1 MSGGGKGGS
10 TTSTVEVPAF
20 LENAAQS
27 NLAKA
32 DTLSR
37 IGYTPYYGPDVAAMT
52 PMQMASMQGTNAA
65 ASAFG
70 LPTADPMA
78 GMGQPLSFGGIPAY
92 SSGGMYDQ
100 ALAELQR
107 RQPGQYNALRA
118 PFIDPVTGAQPA
130 APFGFGST
138 GPGVLDMGM
147 AAPSPVVAPFMP
159 VVRDGGGGGG
169 GGGGGSMSSG
179 MSAGGGT
186 GSFGLPDPMSGKV
199 SSVGGFTGIRD
210 MFDGGGA
217 GQSGTTF
224 SGGPL
229 SGILNTVGVAPA
241 KPAPAPAPVAAP
253 AKPAPVAAASVAAAQ
268 NRAADIALANK
279 AKEQA
284 QKEAAN
290 RAAAANRVADQSL
303 AGKAAVQSAKE
314 VGKALQGNR
323 AADKAIADKAKS
335 QANKE
340 AASKAKSEA
349 SQGKGGKSGPSG
361 GGSKSGGGS
370 NTGRR

>member
-20 LENAAQS
+20 LENAARS

-52 PMQMASMQGTNAA
+52 PSQMAAIQGTNTAA
-65 ASAFG
+65 LSFG
-70 LPTADPMA
+70 LPSMADPMA

-130 APFGFGST
+130 APFGFGGT

-147 AAPSPVVAPFMP
+147 AAPSPVVAP

-186 GSFGLPDPMSGKV
+186 GSFGLPDPMSGRV

-241 KPAPAPAPVAAP
+241 KPAPSPAPVAAP
-253 AKPAPVAAASVAAAQ
+253 APATTPARTVAPAFS
-268 NRAADIALANK
+268 AD
-279 AKEQA
+279 
-284 QKEAAN
+284 

-303 AGKAAVQSAKE
+303 AGKAAVQAAKE
-314 VGKALQGNR
+314 VGKAAQANR

-370 NTGRR
+370 NKGRR

>member
-10 TTSTVEVPAF
+10 TTSTVEVPAW
-20 LENAAQS
+20 LEGAARS

-52 PMQMASMQGTNAA
+52 PSQMAAIQGTNTAA
-65 ASAFG
+65 LSFG
-70 LPTADPMA
+70 LPSMADPMA
-78 GMGQPLSFGGIPAY
+78 GMGQPLSYGGIPAY

-130 APFGFGST
+130 APFGFGGT

-147 AAPSPVVAPFMP
+147 PAPVVAP
-159 VVRDGGGGGG
+159 VVRDGG

-186 GSFGLPDPMSGKV
+186 GSFGLPDPMSGRV
-199 SSVGGFTGIRD
+199 SSVGGFTSIRD

-217 GQSGTTF
+217 GRSGTTF

-253 AKPAPVAAASVAAAQ
+253 ARTAPSVSVVPAFS
-268 NRAADIALANK
+268 AD
-279 AKEQA
+279 
-284 QKEAAN
+284 

-303 AGKAAVQSAKE
+303 AGKAAVQAAKE
-314 VGKALQGNR
+314 VGKAAQANR

-361 GGSKSGGGS
+361 GGSKSGGSG
-370 NTGRR
+370 GRR

>member
-20 LENAAQS
+20 LENAARS

-52 PMQMASMQGTNAA
+52 PSQMAAIQGTNTAA
-65 ASAFG
+65 LSFG
-70 LPTADPMA
+70 LPSMADPMA
-78 GMGQPLSFGGIPAY
+78 GMGQPLSYGGIPAY

-130 APFGFGST
+130 APFGFGGT

-147 AAPSPVVAPFMP
+147 AAPSPVVAP
-159 VVRDGGGGGG
+159 VVRDGGG

-179 MSAGGGT
+179 MSAAPAG
-186 GSFGLPDPMSGKV
+186 
-199 SSVGGFTGIRD
+199 GGFTSIRD

-217 GQSGTTF
+217 GRSGTTF

-229 SGILNTVGVAPA
+229 SG
-241 KPAPAPAPVAAP
+241 
-253 AKPAPVAAASVAAAQ
+253 
-268 NRAADIALANK
+268 
-279 AKEQA
+279 
-284 QKEAAN
+284 AAN
-290 RAAAANRVADQSL
+290 RAGISPA
-303 AGKAAVQSAKE
+303 KAAPSKAAPSKSAPS
-314 VGKALQGNR
+314 
-323 AADKAIADKAKS
+323 KS
-335 QANKE
+335 
-340 AASKAKSEA
+340 AASKS
-349 SQGKGGKSGPSG
+349 SGGKSSSG
-361 GGSKSGGGS
+361 ARGGSS
-370 NTGRR
+370 GRR